1 MLKIRP
7 GALIKLFLKD
17 SLKLDFVG
25 DVVDKVIDVVE
36 DLVEGAQDGWTETDD
51 AALADGLADVTRQ
64 LSAGIR
70 GAIPALRAAR
80 RARARV

>member
-25 DVVDKVIDVVE
+25 DVVDKTIDVIE
-36 DLVEGAQDGWTETDD
+36 DLVEGARDGWTEADD
-51 AALADGLADVTRQ
+51 AALADGLADITRQ
-64 LSAGIR
+64 LSAGFR

-80 RARARV
+80 RARARA